1 MRWKVV
7 QAWAGIWLAASLG
20 LAAGHAVAQND
31 QTPSDQ
37 TQSDQAPAG
46 PAHDPALR
54 DIDHFTGGD
63 PQHGNQLFQ
72 RYCRGCHGPDGRG
85 EGMTFQPHINNLTR
99 KDYIEF
105 IPDGFLYTV
114 ITEGGAAVGKSGFM
128 PSWKSTLSDQDIKDV
143 IAFIRTLPTY

>member
-1 MRWKVV
+1 M
-7 QAWAGIWLAASLG
+7 AWAGMAALAG
-20 LAAGHAVAQND
+20 VAAGPIYA
-31 QTPSDQ
+31 
-37 TQSDQAPAG
+37 QSDDSKQIP
-46 PAHDPALR
+46 HDEALA
-54 DIDHFTGGD
+54 DVEHFTGGD
-63 PQHGNQLFQ
+63 AEHGGKLFQ

-85 EGMTFQPHINNLTR
+85 AGETFMPHIGNLTK

-105 IPDGFLYTV
+105 LPDGFLYTV

>member
-1 MRWKVV
+1 M
-7 QAWAGIWLAASLG
+7 AWAGMATLVG
-20 LAAGHAVAQND
+20 LAAGQALAQN
-31 QTPSDQ
+31 
-37 TQSDQAPAG
+37 DQAPAG
-46 PAHDPALR
+46 QAPANPIPHDQALA
-54 DIDHFTGGD
+54 DVEHFTGGD
-63 PQHGNQLFQ
+63 AEHGNQLFQ

-85 EGMTFQPHINNLTR
+85 AGETFMPHIGNLTK

-105 IPDGFLYTV
+105 LPDGFLYTV

>member
-1 MRWKVV
+1 MRRLIVG
-7 QAWAGIWLAASLG
+7 ALG
-20 LAAGHAVAQND
+20 ALCLLSIGVRAVAQSGQAASD

-37 TQSDQAPAG
+37 
-46 PAHDPALR
+46 ALGEVE
-54 DIDHFTGGD
+54 HFTGGD
-63 PQHGNQLFQ
+63 AGHGRQLFE

-85 EGMTFQPHINNLTR
+85 AGMTFMPHIGNLTK

-105 IPDGFLYTV
+105 LPDGFLYTV